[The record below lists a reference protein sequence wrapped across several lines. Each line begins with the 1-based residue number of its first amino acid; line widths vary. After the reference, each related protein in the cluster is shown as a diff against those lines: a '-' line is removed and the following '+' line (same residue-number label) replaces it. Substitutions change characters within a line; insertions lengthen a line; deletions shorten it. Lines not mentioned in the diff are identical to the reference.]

1 VKYLIPVLCA
11 VALLAGCAKEKK
23 DPDVVD
29 APKVVVETPKVVVDD
44 EKLKERDGL
53 MCFEEKPF
61 TGVGVSK
68 YPKGQKLSE
77 YTYQDGL
84 MHGLQTE
91 WRENGQK
98 QWEVTSKDG
107 NKDGLETGWHENGQ
121 KRFEATWKD
130 DEEISYKKWDKDG
143 NLVTP

>member
-1 VKYLIPVLCA
+1 MKYFIPVLCA
-11 VALLAGCAKEKK
+11 VAALFGGCAKE
-23 DPDVVD
+23 DPEVEAPKPVAE
-29 APKVVVETPKVVVDD
+29 APKVVVD
-44 EKLKERDGL
+44 EDQLEERDGL
-53 MCFEEKPF
+53 DYFEEKPF
-61 TGVGVSK
+61 TGVAVSK

-77 YTYQDGL
+77 YTYKDGKL
-84 MHGLQTE
+84 HGLQTE

-98 QWEVTSKDG
+98 EWEVTHKNG

-143 NLVTP
+143 NLIKEE